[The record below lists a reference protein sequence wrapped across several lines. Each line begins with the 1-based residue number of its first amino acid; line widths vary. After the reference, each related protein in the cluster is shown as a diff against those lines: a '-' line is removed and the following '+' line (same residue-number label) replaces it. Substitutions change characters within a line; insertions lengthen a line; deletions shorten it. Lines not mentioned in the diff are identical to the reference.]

1 MGMKKLP
8 KEDNVRK
15 ENKPSNA
22 TKSFTVGSDVKRTMK
37 KEGAEKDDTADLV
50 FTFEVD
56 DQDEDFV
63 ISLDVASDTKRPDRV
78 DAIETPEDADLFE
91 IHFDDERNISEDEEN
106 VSNNDDAKN
115 EIIEDVLEAFSKAAD
130 NVNDILHEKNLNQDI
145 DGIVDREDAE
155 GVHNNYEALEMEIW
169 SVHTCLVLG
178 VLVMFLLF
186 AVIGMIRC
194 RYYQDDYELQT
205 KSVIRKK

>member
-1 MGMKKLP
+1 MLLVLTSSIDISFEDVKDDFNLTKKKKNQQKVKHDEQEPLKKKDSMKKLP

-22 TKSFTVGSDVKRTMK
+22 TKSSAVGSDVKRTMK
-37 KEGAEKDDTADLV
+37 KEGSEKDDTADLV

-78 DAIETPEDADLFE
+78 DAIETPEDAELFE

-155 GVHNNYEALEMEIW
+155 GVHNNYE
-169 SVHTCLVLG
+169 VY
-178 VLVMFLLF
+178 
-186 AVIGMIRC
+186 RN
-194 RYYQDDYELQT
+194 
-205 KSVIRKK
+205 